1 MIFVAVGTQ
10 APFDRLIEAMDR
22 WASVHSERRVLA
34 QVGNSRAATRAI
46 DTRRWMGTREFE
58 DAMRNA
64 ELVITHAGMGTILNA
79 LRLEVPLLIMP
90 RQARLGE
97 HRDDHQQSTARRL
110 EELGVVPVAWSE
122 SELDG
127 QIELL
132 LQGAF
137 HRTRTV
143 STRDALVAAVRRSV
157 LEALKK
163 D

>member
-22 WASVHSERRVLA
+22 WASVHADQRVLA

-46 DTRRWMGTREFE
+46 DARRWMDAREFE
-58 DAMRNA
+58 DSIRNA

-79 LRLEVPLLIMP
+79 LRLEVPVLIMP

-122 SELDG
+122 FELDR

-137 HRTRTV
+137 PRKNRV
-143 STRDALVAAVRRSV
+143 STRDALVAAIRRS
-157 LEALKK
+157 LLAALQM